1 MAQEHG
7 GALRVG
13 NPGNAGGGRAAAE
26 RRRARAER
34 SEAVDDAM
42 VGHVEKMSKIIEQL
56 VEDAGGEQ
64 YRCTCGVLGPK
75 VPKLKLKEAT
85 EVAAILMKSVKQPSD
100 AATVI
105 PIQVIVQSGGPLVP
119 NPLTNPPPPTSGTGI
134 KEGPSEAPTEA
145 RAPEIARSLWADRF
159 AAWWYGSFVI
169 LDLSLPLGV
178 RFRHRR
184 FSIA

>member
-1 MAQEHG
+1 MAQPHG

-56 VEDAGGEQ
+56 VEEAGGEQ
-64 YRCTCGVLGPK
+64 HRCANCGAMGPK

-85 EVAAILMKSVKQPSD
+85 EVAAILMRSVKQPD
-100 AATVI
+100 AATTVV
-105 PIQVIVQSGGPLVP
+105 PIQINVHAGGPLVP
-119 NPLTNPPPPTSGTGI
+119 GQIPTSG
-134 KEGPSEAPTEA
+134 PNP
-145 RAPEIARSLWADRF
+145 
-159 AAWWYGSFVI
+159 
-169 LDLSLPLGV
+169 
-178 RFRHRR
+178 
-184 FSIA
+184 